1 MSRSV
6 EDAGGTV
13 PVADALS
20 GDAFIA
26 PAGVPSSPAAMV
38 FDDSGPPANGSV
50 PAADAIAPAR
60 PAGAPAATDALLRVD
75 ELQVH
80 GPVAGA
86 LVRPVSFA
94 IAPGQ
99 ALSLLGESGS
109 GKSLIAHALMGTLPG
124 PLRATGR
131 LRIDGE
137 ASDAADPAARRR
149 LWGRRLALLPQ
160 EPWLA
165 LDPTMRV
172 IDQIAES
179 HALVGHPGED
189 LDASERR
196 AQEDLDALGLRAA
209 ARQFPFAIS
218 GGMAQRVAFLATRAG
233 GARVLIADE
242 PTKGL
247 DADLRDQVVRLMQ
260 AVLARGGAV
269 LIITHDVQVARQLGG
284 RAAVMLDGRMVEEG
298 PAEAVL
304 SAPRHAYTRRLL
316 AAEPAA
322 WAPLPAPAAGGLVL
336 RGRGLSKRFGGRTL
350 FAGVDLDIH
359 AGERVAIAGAS
370 GSGKTTLGN
379 LLLGL
384 LRPDAGT
391 VARGPGVGRLGL
403 QKLYQDPA
411 AAFAPRIAL
420 RASIEDLVRRHRID
434 PRAPARLMERL
445 RLDAGLLDRLPG
457 QVSGGELQRFALV
470 RVLLL
475 RPALLFADEPTSRL
489 DPITQ
494 QETMALLAEAAAEHG
509 CALLLV
515 THEQALAD
523 RMATRRIAL

>member
-1 MSRSV
+1 MHGPR
-6 EDAGGTV
+6 
-13 PVADALS
+13 
-20 GDAFIA
+20 
-26 PAGVPSSPAAMV
+26 AGV
-38 FDDSGPPANGSV
+38 
-50 PAADAIAPAR
+50 
-60 PAGAPAATDALLRVD
+60 
-75 ELQVH
+75 
-80 GPVAGA
+80 
-86 LVRPVSFA
+86 LVQPLSFA

-124 PLRATGR
+124 KLRAAGR

-172 IDQIAES
+172 IDQVAEG

-189 LDASERR
+189 LDAAERR
-196 AQEDLDALGLRAA
+196 ARDDLASLGLSAA

-260 AVLARGGAV
+260 AVLAEGGAV
-269 LIITHDVQVARQLGG
+269 LVITHDVEVARQLGG

-298 PAEAVL
+298 PAEAL
-304 SAPRHAYTRRLL
+304 LAAPRHSYTRRLL

-322 WAPLPAPAAGGLVL
+322 WAPLPAPAPGALVL
-336 RGRGLSKRFGGRTL
+336 QGRGLAKRFGGRTL
-350 FAGVDLDIH
+350 FEGVDLDIR
-359 AGERVAIAGAS
+359 AGERVAIAGPS

-384 LRPDAGT
+384 LPPDAGR
-391 VARGPGVGRLGL
+391 VVRGPGVGRLGL

-411 AAFAPRIAL
+411 AAFAPRATL
-420 RASIEDLVRRHRID
+420 RQAVDDLARLHRID
-434 PRAPARLMERL
+434 PAEPQRLMRRL
-445 RLDAGLLDRLPG
+445 RLDAALLDRLPG

-475 RPALLFADEPTSRL
+475 RPALVFADEPTSRL
-489 DPITQ
+489 DPLTQ
-494 QETMALLAEAAAEHG
+494 QETMALLVEAAAAQG

-523 RMATRRIAL
+523 RVATRRIVL